1 MTVIVN
7 DILTVGLHSIAAYV
21 SNNVA
26 VIGPVCAQECCR
38 INAPRFSADGRNIR
52 LNQGSFVLLFFLHC
66 LLFWAVFSLF
76 IVCIFNFF
84 SVLYFP
90 A

>member
-21 SNNVA
+21 SNNV
-26 VIGPVCAQECCR
+26 CAQECCR
-38 INAPRFSADGRNIR
+38 INAPRFWADGRNIR
-52 LNQGSFVLLFFLHC
+52 LNQGSFVLPFFCIVCLSGLLVC
-66 LLFWAVFSLF
+66 LLSAFLISLLC
-76 IVCIFNFF
+76 CIFQHET
-84 SVLYFP
+84 